1 MSLLTSNAYDPDEPE
16 GAKSASGTYVSKRD
30 AAIVGVILIV
40 LTGLFWPI
48 FQMLKAN
55 ALNAEC
61 VRNLTSMK
69 NAIGLYQ
76 TNNDGRYPP
85 MYVEGDNRSPYLFN
99 NGVPNT
105 WASVI
110 SPYRSSFG
118 SFTCPEAK
126 KEENVMVQN
135 GESGKGDIPLSYG
148 LYRARALQP
157 EALITDPNSAILIAE
172 TSNYGASGSY
182 NPLPFITTD
191 EKDVKVDGFAIGWDN
206 SNFAFNYQTT
216 AVTRLAFTNV
226 SEGKFDGDKPGTRHS
241 KHINALLVS
250 GQLHHLIPHDSFVDR
265 TGNRLT
271 GLWEAR

>member
-1 MSLLTSNAYDPDEPE
+1 MSLLTNNAYDPDEPE
-16 GAKSASGTYVSKRD
+16 GAKSASGTYVSKKD
-30 AAIVGVILIV
+30 AVIVTIILAV
-40 LTGLFWPI
+40 LAVLFWPI
-48 FQMLKAN
+48 YQMLRAN

-61 VRNLTSMK
+61 VRNLTSIK

-85 MYVEGDNRSPYLFN
+85 MYVEGDNRSPLIFN
-99 NGVPNT
+99 TGIPNT
-105 WASVI
+105 WASVV

-135 GESGKGDIPLSYG
+135 GESGKGDIALSYG

-157 EALITDPNSAILIAE
+157 DALVSDPNTAILVAE
-172 TSNYGASGSY
+172 TSNYGANGSY
-182 NPLPFITTD
+182 NPLPFITSD
-191 EKDVKVDGFAIGWDN
+191 DKDVKFDGFQIGWDN
-206 SNFAFNYQTT
+206 SNFAFDYQTT
-216 AVTRLAFTNV
+216 AVTRLAFGNV
-226 SEGKFDGDKPGTRHS
+226 ADGKFGNDKATTRHS

-250 GQLHHLIPHDSFVDR
+250 GQLHHLTPRDSFVDR

-271 GLWEAR
+271 GPWEAR